1 MAHVTSPDT
10 PRRPRADVVARRMG
24 RTGVLVDLRSSR
36 IFELNNTAARVW
48 ELLGSSQTPDG
59 NRVATRRGSSPWTSA
74 RSSASC
80 RACLASSSTKGC
92 SSHEWRP

>member
-24 RTGVLVDLRSSR
+24 RTGVLVDLRTSR

-48 ELLGSSQTPDG
+48 ELLGASLTP
-59 NRVATRRGSSPWTSA
+59 NQIVTSLS
-74 RSSASC
+74 REYSVDESALG
-80 RACLASSSTKGC
+80 R
-92 SSHEWRP
+92 EP

>member
-24 RTGVLVDLRSSR
+24 RTGVLVDLRTSR

-48 ELLGSSQTPDG
+48 ELL
-59 NRVATRRGSSPWTSA
+59 AA
-74 RSSASC
+74 AK
-80 RACLASSSTKGC
+80 SSSEIVGNLAREF
-92 SSHEWRP
+92 SVDESALGRELSRLMGQLDREGLLEP

>member
-24 RTGVLVDLRSSR
+24 RTGVLVDLRTSR

-48 ELLGSSQTPDG
+48 ELLGASLTPEEIVSSLSREYAVDSGALGRELSRLLDQLEREGLLEP
-59 NRVATRRGSSPWTSA
+59 
-74 RSSASC
+74 
-80 RACLASSSTKGC
+80 
-92 SSHEWRP
+92 